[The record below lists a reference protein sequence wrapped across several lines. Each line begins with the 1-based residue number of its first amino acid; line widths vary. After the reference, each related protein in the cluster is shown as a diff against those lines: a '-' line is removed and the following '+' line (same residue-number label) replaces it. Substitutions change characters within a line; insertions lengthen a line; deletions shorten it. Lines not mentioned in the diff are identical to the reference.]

1 MSEFMLAIMRMND
14 DELLEYLISKA
25 EGRAVYVNSRSRIT
39 EDDWHVI
46 DHYTTEIESIK
57 SELKRRM

>member
-14 DELLEYLISKA
+14 DELLEYLINKA
-25 EGRAVYVNSRSRIT
+25 ESRAVYVNSRSRIT

-46 DHYTTEIESIK
+46 DNYTTQIESIK
-57 SELKRRM
+57 SEIKRRM